1 MLSPISPFK
10 STLDLMAIFD
20 RFYKA
25 IGIIY
30 VYLTDRVAKLNTV
43 ISTLQFITLRSLW
56 LSVSNLPLSGIR

>member
-1 MLSPISPFK
+1 
-10 STLDLMAIFD
+10 MAIFD

-56 LSVSNLPLSGIR
+56 LSVSNLPLSGIS